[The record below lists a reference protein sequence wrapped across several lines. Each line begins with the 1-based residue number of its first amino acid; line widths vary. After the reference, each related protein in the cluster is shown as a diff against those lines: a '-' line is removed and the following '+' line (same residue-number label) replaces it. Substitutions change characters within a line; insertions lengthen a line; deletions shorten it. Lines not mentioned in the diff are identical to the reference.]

1 VEESLPLNYS
11 KVHGDI
17 QNKSTRPAGLGA
29 PTKYGFRNPAS
40 SAVTGRIEWDST
52 KPDGQ
57 PRRCLDVS
65 RAGNLIG
72 WRARVPFEEGLRRT
86 VEWLKGQQKLRE
98 VVYGG

>member
-1 VEESLPLNYS
+1 M
-11 KVHGDI
+11 
-17 QNKSTRPAGLGA
+17 
-29 PTKYGFRNPAS
+29 
-40 SAVTGRIEWDST
+40 GRIEWDST

-65 RAGNLIG
+65 RAENLIG